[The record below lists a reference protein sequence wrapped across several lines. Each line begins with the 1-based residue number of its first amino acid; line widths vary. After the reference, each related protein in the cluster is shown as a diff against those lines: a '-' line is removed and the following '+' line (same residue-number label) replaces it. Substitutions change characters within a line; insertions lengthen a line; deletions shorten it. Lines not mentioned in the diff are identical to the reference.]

1 MSISAGSISSSAG
14 PLDVSGLVNQL
25 ISVESRSRLT
35 PLKSRENNYN
45 ALISAYGA
53 LKGALSTYQAALRAL
68 DGANFSPIKST
79 LINNGSGANLSNDH
93 FSVETGPGSGNK
105 GRPHVLLGFPVPVAQ
120 RFFAGDTLGIKIGNK
135 EPTFITLKAPTTLT
149 GLRDLINAAGAGV
162 RASTQPASPGNEA
175 LRLESDT
182 VGEAGMISMLGV
194 RSLADF
200 YYDPFVA
207 KPMRIY
213 PVQMPRD
220 PDKVAPGAYNVAISR
235 LAQADKLSSVEMP
248 TSTFFNKGML
258 AIKVGND
265 ATTVIRLD
273 GGKYTLAGLSDLI
286 NSYSEAGV
294 TASVVNIGL
303 SQQKLVLTAK
313 QTGAANA
320 ISLTG
325 TEDAARFNAD
335 PSGQLKTQ
343 GMALNQTFSGSD
355 QITLRINSS
364 IRSLAISD
372 LNRNGKIELDD
383 VAAAINN
390 ARLGVT
396 ASVERGVNTQRLTLS
411 AAAPSNLG
419 LGGAGSTAILATN
432 PSMARTQTA
441 QDATLTVDGNIISSA
456 SNKVTDAV
464 AGATLTL
471 KKPTAASDKLEL
483 NLSNDTA
490 AMSTAVSSFVN
501 AYNTLVKAVG
511 SLTRQSPSA
520 ARGQANLG
528 SPLAA
533 EASVRAMMGQIR
545 STLLSGLGEDGKTS
559 LSQVGIV
566 FQKDGTLALNSSKLA
581 AAAERNFAAV
591 GKLFSGP
598 NGVLTRLDR
607 LTNDMLGD
615 NGVLASKTRG
625 LQKSLKIVSDQQAAA
640 SMRLQNM
647 RDSYTNQFNRLN
659 TLLATMAARQNYLT
673 QQLDK
678 LDRMARSR

>member
-1 MSISAGSISSSAG
+1 MSISTGSISSSAG

-25 ISVESRSRLT
+25 ISVESRSRLA

-53 LKGALSTYQAALRAL
+53 LKGALSAYQGALKAL
-68 DGANFSPIKST
+68 DGASFSPIKST
-79 LINNGSGANLSNDH
+79 LTNNGSGANLSNDH
-93 FSVETGPGSGNK
+93 FSVETGPGSGSK
-105 GRPHVLLGFPVPVAQ
+105 GVPHILLAPSVPAAH
-120 RFFAGDTLGIKIGNK
+120 RFNAGDTLAIKLGNK
-135 EPTFITLKAPTTLT
+135 EPTFITLKAPTSLA

-162 RASTQPASPGNEA
+162 RASIQPAYGGNES

-182 VGEAGMISMLGV
+182 VGEAGKISMMGV
-194 RSLADF
+194 NSLADF

-207 KPMRIY
+207 KPMRVY

-220 PDKVAPGAYNVAISR
+220 PDKATPGAYNVAISQ
-235 LAQADKLSSVEMP
+235 LAQADKLTSVEMP
-248 TSTFFNKGML
+248 TSTFFSKGML

-265 ATTVIRLD
+265 PTTVIRLD

-286 NSYSEAGV
+286 NSHSEAGV
-294 TASVVNIGL
+294 TASVVNLGL
-303 SQQKLVLTAK
+303 SQKLVLTAR

-325 TEDAARFNAD
+325 TEDAALFNAA
-335 PSGQLKTQ
+335 PSGQLKTP
-343 GMALNQTFSGSD
+343 AIPLNQTFSGSD
-355 QITLRINSS
+355 QIMLQINST

-383 VAAAINN
+383 VASAINN
-390 ARLGVT
+390 AKVGVT
-396 ASVERGVNTQRLTLS
+396 ASVERGVSTQRLTLS

-419 LGGAGSTAILATN
+419 LAGAGSTAILATN
-432 PSMARTQTA
+432 PTMARTQTA
-441 QDATLTVDGNIISSA
+441 QDAMLTVDGNIISSA

-483 NLSNDTA
+483 TLSNDTA

-545 STLLSGLGEDGKTS
+545 STLLSGLGEDGKTT
-559 LSQVGIV
+559 LSQVGIA

-581 AAAERNFAAV
+581 AAAERNFAGV

-598 NGVLTRLDR
+598 TGILTRLDR
-607 LTNDMLGD
+607 LTNDMLGED
-615 NGVLASKTRG
+615 GVLASKTRG